1 MELHEDTVQSS
12 SSTEMES
19 RTLTPSPPQQNHATD
34 SPSPDR
40 DTTASSCRTF
50 KGDLIILPNPQA
62 RISPIRASLRDP
74 SQHALHLFAD
84 ASFPG
89 HNRHKGPSK
98 PSAPAGAAVFWKPW
112 PCTDPVDPWHC
123 RAFQILA
130 CRNFQ
135 QAELYA
141 VVAALETATLLAH
154 LMPDLRRVTIFSDC
168 QDVMNTLATAEG
180 SHPSALDP
188 LVKRAFEACG
198 SLRDKRNIR
207 VAVCWCPG
215 HARIVGN
222 EKADELSKE
231 IRRYN
236 FRHLVPKEQPTRVS
250 GYEIP
255 LKYLERA
262 RRGHWWKDEADFKWT
277 ANMPRKRFYPVA
289 VSRECDEEAC
299 EVAYDGEAYDEA
311 FEDEDYEDETY
322 NDPIYDDEDY
332 DEDYDDEDYNYDAD
346 DEFSDDEFFDDEAS
360 ATLSSYSYSSATQC
374 QTRKRRRSASD
385 LPEHPYK
392 RQRTGRLEHGIK
404 QSRTLGWSPTP
415 L

>member
-1 MELHEDTVQSS
+1 
-12 SSTEMES
+12 MES
-19 RTLTPSPPQQNHATD
+19 PTLIPNPSEQNHVTISTGATDATD
-34 SPSPDR
+34 SPEPSRHITNTP
-40 DTTASSCRTF
+40 SLTF
-50 KGDLIILPNPQA
+50 KGDLIILPNAQA
-62 RISPIRASLRDP
+62 RISPTCASIADP
-74 SQHALHLFAD
+74 SQHTLHLFAD

-89 HNRHKGPSK
+89 HDWHKGPSK

-112 PCTDPVDPWHC
+112 PCTDPVDPWHS

-130 CRNFQ
+130 CHNSR

-168 QDVMNTLATAEG
+168 QGVMNTLAAAEG
-180 SHPSALDP
+180 SYPSALDP

-215 HARIVGN
+215 HVGIVGN

-255 LKYLERA
+255 SKYLERA
-262 RRGHWWKDEADFKWT
+262 RRGHWWKDEADFEWT

-289 VSRECDEEAC
+289 ASRECD
-299 EVAYDGEAYDEA
+299 DENY
-311 FEDEDYEDETY
+311 DYEDYDYEADDGAY
-322 NDPIYDDEDY
+322 N
-332 DEDYDDEDYNYDAD
+332 DEDYNYDAD
-346 DEFSDDEFFDDEAS
+346 DEFSDDEFYDDEAS
-360 ATLSSYSYSSATQC
+360 ATLSLYSYSSATQS
-374 QTRKRRRSASD
+374 QTRKRERSISD
-385 LPEHPYK
+385 PPEYPCK

-404 QSRTLGWSPTP
+404 QSRTLEWTPTP
-415 L
+415 V

>member
-1 MELHEDTVQSS
+1 MELHKDTFQSS
-12 SSTEMES
+12 SSTEIES
-19 RTLTPSPPQQNHATD
+19 RTLTPSPLEQNHATN

-40 DTTASSCRTF
+40 DTTASSSRTF
-50 KGDLIILPNPQA
+50 KGDLVILPNPQA

-74 SQHALHLFAD
+74 SQHTLHLFTD
-84 ASFPG
+84 ASFPAT
-89 HNRHKGPSK
+89 GPST
-98 PSAPAGAAVFWKPW
+98 PSLPAGAAVFWKPW
-112 PCTDPVDPWHC
+112 PCIDPIDPWHS

-130 CRNFQ
+130 CRNSH

-141 VVAALETATLLAH
+141 VVAALETATLLSR
-154 LMPDLRRVTIFSDC
+154 LMPELKRVTIFSDC
-168 QDVMNTLATAEG
+168 QAVMQTLAVAEG
-180 SHPSALDP
+180 GHTTTSDP
-188 LVKRAFEACG
+188 LVRRAFEACDLLWNDG
-198 SLRDKRNIR
+198 NIR

-255 LKYLERA
+255 FKYLERA
-262 RRGHWWKDEADFKWT
+262 RRGHWWKDEADFEWT

-289 VSRECDEEAC
+289 VSSGCGEEAC

-322 NDPIYDDEDY
+322 DDQIYDDEDDD

-346 DEFSDDEFFDDEAS
+346 DEFSDNEAF
-360 ATLSSYSYSSATQC
+360 ATLSSYSYSSATQS

-392 RQRTGRLEHGIK
+392 RQRTGRPEHGIK

-415 L
+415 V